1 MQVTTRLAVRKRCRA
16 VMSTVALLL
25 VEMAIVFPAV
35 AWAEPGTSPTP
46 GAPITVNPSWE
57 NAPWQPKAQTVLN
70 VTAQA
75 ALACCVLSL
84 LVGGAALGVGK
95 IAGSYQAGDRGLRL
109 ILGGGAGALV
119 IASAAQAVSWL
130 IR

>member
-1 MQVTTRLAVRKRCRA
+1 MQVTTRLAVRKRCHA

-25 VEMAIVFPAV
+25 VEIAVVFPAV
-35 AWAEPGTSPTP
+35 AWAEPGASPTP

-57 NAPWQPKAQTVLN
+57 NAPWQPKVQTVLN

-130 IR
+130 IH